1 MMPRKPDPRVEQEIL
16 DAAGKLLH
24 RGGEKALSM
33 RKVAALAGTNT
44 PAVYRRF
51 RNKDEI
57 LKGLVRRN
65 QEALFEVL
73 RPCSSFSEIGEQALK
88 FALEHRREYELLTA
102 GLMSKV
108 SENRPNVEFIMQKS
122 AEWLGGDPED
132 HKALVVALWSL
143 MHGTAM
149 LIISETISPR
159 YAAELRT
166 AYATAVKLLVSHAD
180 HFAAPK

>member
-1 MMPRKPDPRVEQEIL
+1 MPRKPDPRVEQRIL
-16 DAAGKLLH
+16 DAAEKLLH

-33 RKVAALAGTNT
+33 RKVATLAGTNT

-51 RNKDEI
+51 RNKNEI
-57 LKGLVRRN
+57 LQGLVRRN

-73 RPCSSFSEIGEQALK
+73 RPCSSFSEVGERALK
-88 FALEHRREYELLTA
+88 FALEHRREYELLTS

-108 SENRPNVEFIMQKS
+108 SERRPNVEFMMQKS

-132 HKALVVALWSL
+132 HEALVIALWSL

-149 LIISETISPR
+149 LLISETISPR
-159 YAAELRT
+159 YAAGLRAT
-166 AYATAVKLLVSHAD
+166 YAAAVEVLVSHAN
-180 HFAAPK
+180 HFIL